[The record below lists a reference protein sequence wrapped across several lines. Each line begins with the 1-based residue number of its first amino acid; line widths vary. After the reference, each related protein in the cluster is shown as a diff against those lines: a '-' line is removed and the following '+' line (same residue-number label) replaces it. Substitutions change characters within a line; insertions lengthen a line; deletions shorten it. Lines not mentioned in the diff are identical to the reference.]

1 MSQILTRARRERRPP
16 LAPDQAVRPLTD
28 RGAASARRPPGRISI
43 VIDSDSDYSDES
55 MHRME
60 EETNALTSSSLAAI
74 PPVPH
79 PFPLGGVSL
88 LERTPDH
95 GELVYPPQTNEAFQ
109 ALLGVANDMGFHYQA
124 PENEEENEE
133 QTSQSESD
141 EEESLPTWRQE
152 TPPPMTT
159 APAELRTDA
168 MLLVNVRL
176 KQGFHKHAV
185 LRTLLPQS
193 ALGAYE
199 CFVTSAEV
207 GVSSM
212 VSILNT
218 MDDDVI
224 MLGTSRK
231 PIPMDE
237 KRTHENLMAGYKE
250 LGRLSDLDPSVELK
264 PVIDCDERRL
274 LAQVQE
280 VPDSMPIFV
289 IYVWTDDSEYELPS
303 FQAPFADREHTSKAK
318 PFIDVLYMNLF
329 QDLVLST
336 PAAHS
341 TFTLIMFVR
350 IVLEACQKLGIN
362 CARRISLTGTA
373 GPHRLCAKDVVK
385 AFCQADNQTSY
396 LKVKTFGNHRG
407 WFFRAEQ
414 VFETLSS
421 LYPNIS
427 QIPDD
432 LTDEKLLTNFCKDLL
447 KTPLSN
453 ARQLLP
459 RAYGQMTD
467 FVGLL
472 TRLEERYGIAKKEK
486 KKGNSGRTGGLSRWN
501 ERGGNELDVLD
512 EDIE

>member
-1 MSQILTRARRERRPP
+1 MSQILTRARRERHPP

-28 RGAASARRPPGRISI
+28 RGAASARQPPGRISI

-74 PPVPH
+74 PPVPY

-141 EEESLPTWRQE
+141 EEESLPTWHQE
-152 TPPPMTT
+152 TPPPTTT

-199 CFVTSAEV
+199 CFVTSTEV

-318 PFIDVLYMNLF
+318 PFIDILYMNLF

-350 IVLEACQKLGIN
+350 IVLEACQKLGTN
-362 CARRISLTGTA
+362 CAQRISLTGTA

-385 AFCQADNQTSY
+385 AFCRADNQTSY

-407 WFFRAEQ
+407 WFFCAEQ

-453 ARQLLP
+453 A
-459 RAYGQMTD
+459 
-467 FVGLL
+467 
-472 TRLEERYGIAKKEK
+472 
-486 KKGNSGRTGGLSRWN
+486 
-501 ERGGNELDVLD
+501 
-512 EDIE
+512 

>member
-1 MSQILTRARRERRPP
+1 MSQILTRTRRERRPP
-16 LAPDQAVRPLTD
+16 LAPDQAVQPLTD
-28 RGAASARRPPGRISI
+28 RGPASARRPPGRISI

-55 MHRME
+55 THRME
-60 EETNALTSSSLAAI
+60 EETNALTSSSSVAAI
-74 PPVPH
+74 PAVPR

-109 ALLGVANDMGFHYQA
+109 ALLGVANDMGFHYKA
-124 PENEEENEE
+124 PENEEEPEE

-152 TPPPMTT
+152 TPPPTTT

-218 MDDDVI
+218 MDNEVI
-224 MLGTSRK
+224 MLATSHK
-231 PIPMDE
+231 PILMDE

-250 LGRLSDLDPSVELK
+250 LGRLSDLDPSVKLK

-280 VPDSMPIFV
+280 VADSMPIFV
-289 IYVWTDDSEYELPS
+289 IYIWMDDSEYELPS
-303 FQAPFADREHTSKAK
+303 FQVPFADQEQASKASL
-318 PFIDVLYMNLF
+318 FIDVMYMNLF

-341 TFTLIMFVR
+341 TFI
-350 IVLEACQKLGIN
+350 
-362 CARRISLTGTA
+362 LTGTA
-373 GPHRLCAKDVVK
+373 GPHRLCAEDVIK
-385 AFCQADNQTSY
+385 AFCRADNHTSY
-396 LKVKTFGNHRG
+396 LQVKMFANHRG

-414 VFETLSS
+414 LFDTLSR
-421 LYPNIS
+421 LYPNIT

-432 LTDEKLLTNFCKDLL
+432 LTDEKLLTNFCKDL
-447 KTPLSN
+447 
-453 ARQLLP
+453 
-459 RAYGQMTD
+459 AYGQMTD

-472 TRLEERYGIAKKEK
+472 ARLEERYGLAKKEK
-486 KKGNSGRTGGLSRWN
+486 KKGNTGRTGGSSRWN
-501 ERGGNELDVLD
+501 ERGGIEPDALE
-512 EDIE
+512 EDID